1 MFYAIRHITKF
12 KYSTPI
18 NENVMDVRMQPRTDD
33 AQQCINFHLNIRPT
47 AKVFS
52 YQDYLN
58 NTIHHFNLPGLH
70 SELSITAESVVN
82 VMTPAALPE
91 ALTMG
96 DWEVIDQLSSAP
108 EYWEMVTASDYT
120 ACSPTLEALAD
131 ELQVNRRTDPLTVLR
146 ALNTA
151 IQRTFTY
158 AKDAT
163 SVDSSI
169 EEAIAQRRGVC
180 QDYAHVMLALVRNFL
195 HIPCRYVSGYLYH
208 RQSDQSTSDATHAW
222 VEVLLP
228 QLGWVGFD
236 PTNNL
241 IVGERHIR
249 AAIGRDYHDVPPT
262 RGIFKGNTDSQ
273 LGVSVHVRKTD
284 EPNSGEFTPPDV
296 HPATIAPGIISYA
309 PAPNYEQQQQQL
321 RLQQQQQQQQ

>member
-18 NENVMDVRMQPRTDD
+18 NENVMDVRMQPRTDE
-33 AQQCINFHLNIRPT
+33 AQQCINFHLHVRPT
-47 AKVFS
+47 ARMSS

-58 NTIHHFNLPGLH
+58 NTIHHFDIPGLH

-82 VMTPAALPE
+82 VMAPPALPAALTL
-91 ALTMG
+91 A
-96 DWEVIDQLSSAP
+96 DWELVDQLSSQF
-108 EYWEMVTASDYT
+108 EHWEMVSASAYT
-120 ACSPTLEALAD
+120 QCSPILEALAD
-131 ELQVNRRTDPLTVLR
+131 ELQVNRYTDPLTILR
-146 ALNTA
+146 ELNTA

-158 AKDAT
+158 STDAT
-163 SVDSSI
+163 SVDSPI

-195 HIPCRYVSGYLYH
+195 HMPCRYVSGYLYH

-222 VEVLLP
+222 IEVLLP

-284 EPNSGEFTPPDV
+284 EPNPGEAAVPDV
-296 HPATIAPGIISYA
+296 HPATIVPAIISYA
-309 PAPNYEQQQQQL
+309 PAPNYEQQQQQV
-321 RLQQQQQQQQ
+321 RQQQQQQQQ